1 MLTRLSVA
9 LLSAI
14 GLLTAQSVPQVKRM
28 PVTATSPASG
38 KDMYLHYCASCHG
51 KDGKGDGPA
60 AVALKSTPTN
70 LTKLAAASHGKFPDA
85 QVAHVIEGSD
95 NVPAHGSVEM
105 PVWGVVFRQMDGL
118 GPSTSKLRIANLTA
132 YLQSIQGK

>member
-1 MLTRLSVA
+1 MQTRLFVA
-9 LLSAI
+9 LLSAA
-14 GLLTAQSVPQVKRM
+14 GLLTAQSVPQVKKTPM
-28 PVTATSPASG
+28 TVTSPASG

-51 KDGKGDGPA
+51 KEGKGDGPA
-60 AVALKSTPTN
+60 AAALKSAPTN
-70 LTKLAAASHGKFPDA
+70 LTELAATAHGKFPDA

-105 PVWGVVFRQMDGL
+105 PVWGDVFRQMDGL
-118 GPSTSKLRIANLTA
+118 GPSTTKLRIANLTA